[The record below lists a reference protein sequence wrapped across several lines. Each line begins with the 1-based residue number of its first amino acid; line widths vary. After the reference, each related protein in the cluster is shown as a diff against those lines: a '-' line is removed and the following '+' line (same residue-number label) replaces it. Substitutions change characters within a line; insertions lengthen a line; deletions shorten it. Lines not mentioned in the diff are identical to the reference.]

1 MERKDFLINSVKF
14 LGFTALVPAV
24 IDGCSKSNDSST
36 GSSSDSTSS
45 GTGTGGATSSGCSAA
60 PQETAGPYPY
70 DLSKNSAI
78 YRTDITE
85 GKTGLPLS
93 LTLTIVNSN
102 SSCTA
107 IEGARVDIWHC
118 DKDGYYSEYS
128 EPGYLGTKDYTGQT
142 FLRGIQLTD
151 ANGQAKFTTI
161 YPGWYTGRVTHIHVE
176 VFVNSVL
183 RSTTQLA
190 FPDSVNKAVY
200 NTSLY
205 VAHGQNTLTN
215 STDDIMK
222 DSYNSELVT
231 LTGDTTNGYAAT
243 FQLGVAL

>member
-36 GSSSDSTSS
+36 DSSSDSTS
-45 GTGTGGATSSGCSAA
+45 TGTGGATSSGSCSAT
-60 PQETAGPYPY
+60 PSETDGPYPY

-128 EPGYLGTKDYTGQT
+128 VSGYLGTQNNTGLT

-151 ANGQAKFTTI
+151 ANGQVKFTTI
-161 YPGWYTGRVTHIHVE
+161 YPGWYNGRVTHIHVE
-176 VFVNSVL
+176 IFINSVL
-183 RSTTQLA
+183 KLTTQIA
-190 FPDSVNKAVY
+190 FPDSVTKAVC

-205 VAHGQNTLTN
+205 STHGQNTLTN

-222 DSYNSELVT
+222 DSYNSEMLT
-231 LTGDTTNGYAAT
+231 LTGDTTNGYT
-243 FQLGVAL
+243 GTLQIGVPV